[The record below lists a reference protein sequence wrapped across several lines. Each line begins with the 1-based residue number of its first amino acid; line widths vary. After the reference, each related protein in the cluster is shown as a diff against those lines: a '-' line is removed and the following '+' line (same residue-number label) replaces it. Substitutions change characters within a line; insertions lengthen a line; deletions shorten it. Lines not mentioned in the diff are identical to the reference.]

1 MGGGD
6 PLQNATFG
14 QKMMAQA
21 KEPLMVAVLV
31 MLLGNE
37 QVQSLI
43 ARFLPMVSSNP
54 MIGLLVRGLIAGLL
68 FFLLRRFVPT

>member
-1 MGGGD
+1 
-6 PLQNATFG
+6 
-14 QKMMAQA
+14 MAHA

-43 ARFLPMVSSNP
+43 GRALPFAGKSP
-54 MIGLLVRGLIAGLL
+54 MIGLLVRGLIAGAL
-68 FFLLRRFVPT
+68 FFLLRRFIPT